1 MRAYDYWWGYSSAQ
15 IDLMAVD
22 QPLVVY
28 PKDKDRAAKH
38 SKKKMDDVY
47 ERWVAKKHKENSVVG
62 EQISLTDYFKNTVK
76 PN

>member
-15 IDLMAVD
+15 IDLMAID

-28 PKDKDRAAKH
+28 PKGKDKPANH

-47 ERWVAKKHKENSVVG
+47 ARWEAKKSAEGGTLKG
-62 EQISLTDYFKNTVK
+62 EKVSLGEYLRSK
-76 PN
+76 